1 MSVQAVV
8 CSPVD
13 EVPVVYAG
21 SSFEF
26 DGCPLGEVAFLQPV
40 SDAFASFE
48 PMVAAEFFSYG
59 FGLPL
64 FFYALGLCGHAILS
78 QFWRR

>member
-1 MSVQAVV
+1 MRAVV
-8 CSPVD
+8 CAAVD
-13 EVPVVYAG
+13 DVPVAYAG

-26 DGCPLGEVAFLQPV
+26 DGCAVGEVAYLTPV
-40 SDAFASFE
+40 GEAFTSFD
-48 PMVAAEFFSYG
+48 PLTAAEFFSYG

-64 FFYALGLCGHAILS
+64 FFYALGLIGHAILS